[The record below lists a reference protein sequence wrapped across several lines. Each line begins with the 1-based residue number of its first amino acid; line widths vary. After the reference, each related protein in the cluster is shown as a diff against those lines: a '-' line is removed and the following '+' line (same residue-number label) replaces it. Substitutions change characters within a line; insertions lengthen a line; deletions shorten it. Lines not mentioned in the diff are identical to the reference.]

1 MALGRVRNDQKTLQF
16 EEAIG
21 AKHCQTQVFRCVT
34 GSGFLGRL
42 GIDMVLDTDA
52 KETGLN
58 VFGLFLA
65 FIKRR
70 TSLTGATIEIGIV

>member
-1 MALGRVRNDQKTLQF
+1 M
-16 EEAIG
+16 
-21 AKHCQTQVFRCVT
+21 
-34 GSGFLGRL
+34 